1 MNKNDK
7 KRKALISTLKGFRK
21 NTPEK
26 LYWVVD
32 LQDWEDIRLLTL
44 DEAKEHLEQFWDEED
59 YQSVEE
65 MNEHNQAIQNADADE
80 LNELLLGI
88 DWTLFKTQEE
98 YKEYAHLATVK

>member
-32 LQDWEDIRLLTL
+32 LQDGEDVRLLTL
-44 DEAKEHLEQFWDEED
+44 DEAKEHLGVASGKCGFT
-59 YQSVEE
+59 
-65 MNEHNQAIQNADADE
+65 
-80 LNELLLGI
+80 
-88 DWTLFKTQEE
+88 TLRKFP
-98 YKEYAHLATVK
+98 Y